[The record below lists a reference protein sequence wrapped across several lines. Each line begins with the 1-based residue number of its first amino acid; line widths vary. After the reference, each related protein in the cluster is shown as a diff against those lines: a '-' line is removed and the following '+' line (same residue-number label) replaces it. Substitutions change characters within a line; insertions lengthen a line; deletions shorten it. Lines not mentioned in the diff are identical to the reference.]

1 MRQRAII
8 SLGILLFSFQAGL
21 AQQIRI
27 KDITRIAGAR
37 ENQLLGYGI
46 VVGLEGTGDSRQ
58 TTFTTQSVA
67 NMLQRFNL
75 QVPASA
81 MRVKNV
87 AAVML
92 SAQLPPFIRSGDKI
106 DVTVSSLGDAASLQ
120 GGILL
125 QAPLQG
131 ADGKTYAV
139 AQGGVSIGGFSAEGA
154 GAKVTKNHPTVGR
167 IPNGALVE
175 AEVPMTLTEEGVLS
189 LSLNS
194 PDFAT
199 ADRIAK
205 AINKFLGAP
214 RAEMRDEAYVDIRLP
229 ENYSGKVAEF
239 ISDTGKLTV
248 EPDSVAKVIIN
259 ERTGT
264 IVVGGNVKIT
274 PVAVAHQGLSVKITT
289 DYAVSQPAPFSQG
302 QTATIPMGNV
312 QPEEKAA
319 YLSEIGGSTIDDLVK
334 TLNAIKVT
342 PKDIVAI
349 LQAIKQSGALQAE
362 LVIL

>member
-1 MRQRAII
+1 MLQRAII
-8 SLGILLFSFQAGL
+8 SLGILLLTVQAGL

-27 KDITRIAGAR
+27 KDITRLAGAR

-46 VVGLEGTGDSRQ
+46 VVGLNGTGDSRQ

-75 QVPASA
+75 QVSASEI
-81 MRVKNV
+81 RLKNV

-92 SAQLPPFIRSGDKI
+92 SAQLPPFICSGDKI
-106 DVTVSSLGDAASLQ
+106 DITVSSLGDAASLQ

-125 QAPLQG
+125 QAPLMG

-154 GAKVTKNHPTVGR
+154 GASVTKNHPTVGR

-175 AEVPMTLTEEGVLS
+175 AEVPMALTADGVLS

-205 AINKFLGAP
+205 AINQFLGAA
-214 RAEMRDEAYVDIRLP
+214 RAGVRDEAYVDISIPDAYFGRT
-229 ENYSGKVAEF
+229 AEF
-239 ISDTGKLTV
+239 ISDIGKLTV
-248 EPDSVAKVIIN
+248 EPDNVAKVIIN

-289 DYAVSQPAPFSQG
+289 DYAVSQPAPFSG
-302 QTATIPMGNV
+302 GETVAIPMGNV
-312 QPEEKAA
+312 QPEEKNA
-319 YLSEIGGSTIDDLVK
+319 YLQAIGGSTIDELVK

>member
-1 MRQRAII
+1 MLRKALI
-8 SLGILLFSFQAGL
+8 SLGILLLTVQAGL

-27 KDITRIAGAR
+27 KDITRLAGAR
-37 ENQLLGYGI
+37 DNQLLGYGI
-46 VVGLEGTGDSRQ
+46 VVGLNGTGDSRQ

-75 QVPASA
+75 QVSASEI
-81 MRVKNV
+81 RLKNV

-92 SAQLPPFIRSGDKI
+92 SAQLPPFICSGDKI

-125 QAPLQG
+125 QAPLMG
-131 ADGKTYAV
+131 ADGKVYAV
-139 AQGGVSIGGFSAEGA
+139 AQGGVSIGGFAAEGA
-154 GAKVTKNHPTVGR
+154 GASVTKNHPTVGR

-175 AEVPMTLTEEGVLS
+175 AEVPMALTTDGLLS

-205 AINKFLGAP
+205 AINQSLGTK
-214 RAEMRDEAYVDIRLP
+214 RAGVRDEAYVDISIPDAYFGRT
-229 ENYSGKVAEF
+229 AEF
-239 ISDTGKLTV
+239 ISEIGKLTV
-248 EPDSVAKVIIN
+248 EPDSTAKVIIN

-264 IVVGGNVKIT
+264 IVVGGRVKIT
-274 PVAVAHQGLSVKITT
+274 PVAVAHQGLSVKINT
-289 DYAVSQPAPFSQG
+289 DYAISQPAPFSQG
-302 QTATIPMGNV
+302 ETVAIPMGNV
-312 QPEEKAA
+312 QPEEKNA
-319 YLSEIGGSTIDDLVK
+319 YLQEIGGSTIDELVK

-349 LQAIKQSGALQAE
+349 LQAIKQAGALQAE
-362 LVIL
+362 LEIL